1 MIVVANSHPSLRFPK
16 RETFR
21 AIKSV
26 LEYESVRSFQV
37 SVVFV
42 GSRFIRRINR
52 RYLQHDYVTDV
63 IAFPLGEGKGTPLE
77 GEMYVN
83 LDQAR
88 SQARDY
94 RVPFAE
100 EIRRL
105 LIHGTLHLL
114 GYTDSTS
121 RKKEQMTQR
130 EDLLL
135 TRLAASNRE

>member
-135 TRLAASNRE
+135 ARLAASNRE

>member
-1 MIVVANSHPSLRFPK
+1 MIVVSNNHPSRRFPK

-21 AIKSV
+21 VVQSV

-52 RYLQHDYVTDV
+52 QYLHHDYVTDV
-63 IAFPLGEGKGTPLE
+63 IAFPLGEGHNAPLE
-77 GEMYVN
+77 GELYVN
-83 LDQAR
+83 LDRAK
-88 SQARDY
+88 SQAREY
-94 RVPFAE
+94 GVTHTE
-100 EIRRL
+100 ETRRL

-114 GYTDSTS
+114 GYADSTR
-121 RKKEQMTQR
+121 RKKAQMTKR

-135 TRLAASNRE
+135 ARLSASNRE